1 MQPRRNSSASP
12 PVVSGQRSPD
22 ALWNAPNVLI
32 TPHVS
37 GNMTLDVTRDL
48 VVDMF
53 CENIAHY
60 SKGEPLRNLVDRKAG
75 Y

>member
-1 MQPRRNSSASP
+1 DVVVPEP
-12 PVVSGQRSPD
+12 LPVDD

-53 CENIAHY
+53 LENIEHY
-60 SKGEPLRNLVDRKAG
+60 SKGEPMRNLVDRKAG